1 MNNFIEINNLK
12 KKFHLLNEN
21 ELLIFENLNFSI
33 TKNSITSIVGSS
45 GCGKSTL
52 LNILGLLD
60 SNFEGQF
67 LFEGKAANF
76 MSNNQLSSIRNK
88 KIGFIHQF
96 FNLIPE
102 LSVLENVIL
111 PGLINKNKESVV
123 IKEACDLLVTFGI
136 LDKKNI
142 RPNKLSG
149 GEQQRTALAR
159 SMAPSPELLML
170 DEPFSGV
177 DVTTEEAIITLLR
190 RLRDEGCII
199 LVSTHNLGSVPE
211 FCDRTVLINRTILAQ
226 GLTKEVFTPDNL
238 KRAFGGVLRHFVLGG
253 SALHNDDDTRQVTV
267 ITDDERPFVVYGDET
282 KQYENPSND

>member
-12 KKFHLLNEN
+12 KKFHLSNDN

-67 LFEGKAANF
+67 LFEGKVTKTF
-76 MSNNQLSSIRNK
+76 SSNQLSNIRNK

-111 PGLINKNKESVV
+111 PGLIGKNNESIVN
-123 IKEACDLLVTFGI
+123 KEACELLDIFGI
-136 LDKKNI
+136 LEKRDIK
-142 RPNKLSG
+142 PNKLSG
-149 GEQQRTALAR
+149 GEQQRVASARALINKPDLILADE
-159 SMAPSPELLML
+159 MTGNL
-170 DEPFSGV
+170 DEDTS
-177 DVTTEEAIITLLR
+177 DEIINFFLKFIKSNNISLLY
-190 RLRDEGCII
+190 
-199 LVSTHNLGSVPE
+199 VTHNQKYADMANNKYE
-211 FCDRTVLINRTILAQ
+211 FKNKKLI
-226 GLTKEVFTPDNL
+226 L
-238 KRAFGGVLRHFVLGG
+238 K
-253 SALHNDDDTRQVTV
+253 
-267 ITDDERPFVVYGDET
+267 
-282 KQYENPSND
+282 

>member
-45 GCGKSTL
+45 GCGKSTF

-67 LFEGKAANF
+67 LFEGKATKTING
-76 MSNNQLSSIRNK
+76 NQLSKIRNK

-111 PGLINKNKESVV
+111 PGLISNNKESLVN
-123 IKEACDLLVTFGI
+123 KEACELLNIFGI

-142 RPNKLSG
+142 KPNKLSG
-149 GEQQRTALAR
+149 GEQQRVASARALINKPDLILADEMTGNLDDNTSDEIINFFLKFIVSNR
-159 SMAPSPELLML
+159 ISLLY
-170 DEPFSGV
+170 V
-177 DVTTEEAIITLLR
+177 
-190 RLRDEGCII
+190 
-199 LVSTHNLGSVPE
+199 THNQKYADMANNKYE
-211 FCDRTVLINRTILAQ
+211 FKNKKLI
-226 GLTKEVFTPDNL
+226 L
-238 KRAFGGVLRHFVLGG
+238 K
-253 SALHNDDDTRQVTV
+253 
-267 ITDDERPFVVYGDET
+267 
-282 KQYENPSND
+282 

>member
-12 KKFHLLNEN
+12 KKFHLPNDN

-67 LFEGKAANF
+67 LFEGKTTKAI
-76 MSNNQLSSIRNK
+76 SSNQLSNIRNK

-111 PGLINKNKESVV
+111 PGLISKNKESVV
-123 IKEACDLLVTFGI
+123 NKEACELLDTFGI
-136 LDKKNI
+136 LEKRDIK
-142 RPNKLSG
+142 PNKLSG
-149 GEQQRTALAR
+149 GEQQRVASARALINKPDLILADE
-159 SMAPSPELLML
+159 MTGNL
-170 DEPFSGV
+170 DEDTS
-177 DVTTEEAIITLLR
+177 DEIINFFLNFIKSNNISLLY
-190 RLRDEGCII
+190 
-199 LVSTHNLGSVPE
+199 VTHNQKYADMANNKYE
-211 FCDRTVLINRTILAQ
+211 FKNKKLI
-226 GLTKEVFTPDNL
+226 L
-238 KRAFGGVLRHFVLGG
+238 K
-253 SALHNDDDTRQVTV
+253 
-267 ITDDERPFVVYGDET
+267 
-282 KQYENPSND
+282 

>member
-12 KKFHLLNEN
+12 KKFHLSNDA

-67 LFEGKAANF
+67 LFEGKATKTI
-76 MSNNQLSSIRNK
+76 SSNQLSNIRNK

-111 PGLINKNKESVV
+111 PGLISNNKESEVS
-123 IKEACDLLVTFGI
+123 KQACNLLDTFGI
-136 LDKKNI
+136 LDKKDI
-142 RPNKLSG
+142 KPNKLSG
-149 GEQQRTALAR
+149 GEQQRAASARALINTPDLILADE
-159 SMAPSPELLML
+159 MTGNL
-170 DEPFSGV
+170 DEETS
-177 DVTTEEAIITLLR
+177 DEIINFFLKFIDRNRISLLY
-190 RLRDEGCII
+190 
-199 LVSTHNLGSVPE
+199 VTHNLKYADMANNKFE
-211 FCDRTVLINRTILAQ
+211 FKNKKLI
-226 GLTKEVFTPDNL
+226 L
-238 KRAFGGVLRHFVLGG
+238 K
-253 SALHNDDDTRQVTV
+253 
-267 ITDDERPFVVYGDET
+267 
-282 KQYENPSND
+282 